1 MSRYI
6 RKDDVHVANKA
17 YKERSLFL
25 AVREMDIKP
34 HCDITTLSSMAK
46 IIRRAAKQSCKDV
59 WNNFKLFLLG
69 RVI

>member
-25 AVREMDIKP
+25 AVREMDIKTTLQTKQNKTKP
-34 HCDITTLSSMAK
+34 HCDITTLGSMAK
-46 IIRRAAKQSCKDV
+46 IIRRANKQSCKDV
-59 WNNFKLFLLG
+59 E
-69 RVI
+69 